1 LKEPKSAQLDKVLYE
16 WLTPKHSERKP
27 MTDPTVIEKVKLFV
41 MKMSDTCTFSD
52 SWLQNFKEPAND
64 GDIQMEYSSY

>member
-1 LKEPKSAQLDKVLYE
+1 
-16 WLTPKHSERKP
+16 

-64 GDIQMEYSSY
+64 GDIQMEYSSYQLHWPSKEAGQKNYP